1 MSLKLTDHWGID
13 GTILRFPDKMYF
25 VYSCFSPRGLQSL
38 CIAPMNSPT
47 SIGAYKILSEPTLSW
62 ETVDTPVNE
71 GAAAMYHGGKTFL
84 AYSAS
89 FCWTSSYQLGLLTYK
104 GSGDPTEASSWTK
117 TGPNFSSANG
127 NYGTGHN
134 GFFQSPDGTEIW
146 NVYHATPNSAGA
158 CDGNRYTAAKKVNWN
173 ADGSPN
179 FGTAERLGTIIAGPS
194 GE

>member
-1 MSLKLTDHWGID
+1 MSLKVRHLKSYNLRWKQDSHILFLGGATPWDSFSYAAQLTDHWGID

-47 SIGAYKILSEPTLSW
+47 SIGAHKILSEPTLSW

-104 GSGDPTEASSWTK
+104 GSGDPTEANSWTK
-117 TGPNFSSANG
+117 TGPHFSSANG

-134 GFFQSPDGTEIW
+134 G
-146 NVYHATPNSAGA
+146 
-158 CDGNRYTAAKKVNWN
+158 
-173 ADGSPN
+173 
-179 FGTAERLGTIIAGPS
+179 
-194 GE
+194 